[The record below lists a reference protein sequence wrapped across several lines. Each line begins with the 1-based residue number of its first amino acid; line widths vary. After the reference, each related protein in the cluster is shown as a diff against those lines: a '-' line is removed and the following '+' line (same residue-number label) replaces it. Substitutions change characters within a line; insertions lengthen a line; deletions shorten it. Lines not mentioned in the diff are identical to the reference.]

1 LKENIEMSSIRG
13 CYEFRCNELEIR
25 ELHSKFDVG
34 WV

>member
-1 LKENIEMSSIRG
+1 LMFQNDIRG